1 MPRRNKNPGQAQATH
16 RLDRFERWAE
26 KILAEN
32 GKEMSAVVDTP
43 TPIKSPPQRIL
54 NNRKKGGESHD

>member
-1 MPRRNKNPGQAQATH
+1 MPRRNRNPGQAQATH

-54 NNRKKGGESHD
+54 NNRKKGGESHG

>member
-1 MPRRNKNPGQAQATH
+1 MPRRNRNPGQAQATH
-16 RLDRFERWAE
+16 RLDRFEKWAE

-54 NNRKKGGESHD
+54 NNRKKGGESHG

>member
-1 MPRRNKNPGQAQATH
+1 MPRRNRNPGQAQATH
-16 RLDRFERWAE
+16 RLDRFEKWAE